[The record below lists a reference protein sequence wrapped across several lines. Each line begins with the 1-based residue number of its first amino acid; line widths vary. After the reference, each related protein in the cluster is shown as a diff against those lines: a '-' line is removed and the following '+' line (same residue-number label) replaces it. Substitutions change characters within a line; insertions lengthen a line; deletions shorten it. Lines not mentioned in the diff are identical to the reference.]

1 MSILKLAPASVINA
15 SASQAVD
22 DLANTTAPLAA
33 QAKYLF
39 SDNADHGSI
48 IVNGS
53 WAGKTLR
60 QYLSDEG
67 WQVLGNDASKYEVL
81 PFTVKSLGDTNQSVY
96 SNASKKNESFWYVME
111 AAPETFLYFGAKGSF
126 SPEELAA
133 AIEDGS
139 WKSSLQ
145 KASAHKDDLF
155 VVDPGTIYAFENG
168 PRILEVEAL
177 VPVSGESEDSV
188 YEKVSGDDYHKGDW
202 VADGQAERA
211 LAGSND
217 VFELDLFQVDG
228 RLDMNTD
235 DKSFKLL
242 VFLSGSAVVDADDE
256 TLHCEEGSVLFAS
269 ADSDTFHITGN
280 CKFLLVHLV

>member
-1 MSILKLAPASVINA
+1 MSILKLAPASVVDA
-15 SASQAVD
+15 SASQA
-22 DLANTTAPLAA
+22 LENLTSTTSPLAA

-48 IVNGS
+48 IVNGP

-81 PFTVKSLGDTNQSVY
+81 PFTVKALGGEGIY
-96 SNASKKNESFWYVME
+96 ANAEKKNQSFWYVME
-111 AAPETFLYFGAKGSF
+111 AAPESFLYFGGKGTLSAD
-126 SPEELAA
+126 ELET
-133 AIEDGS
+133 AIKDGS
-139 WKSSLQ
+139 WTAILQ
-145 KASAHKDDLF
+145 KAAAQKDDLF
-155 VVDPGTIYAFENG
+155 VVDPGTICAFEKG

-177 VPVSGESEDSV
+177 VPVAGESEDSV
-188 YEKVSGDDYHKGDW
+188 YEKVGSDDYHKGDW

-228 RLDMNTD
+228 RLDMDTD
-235 DKSFKLL
+235 SKSFKLL
-242 VFLSGSAVVDADDE
+242 VFLSGNAVVDADDE
-256 TLHCEEGSVLFAS
+256 TLHCEEGSVLLAS